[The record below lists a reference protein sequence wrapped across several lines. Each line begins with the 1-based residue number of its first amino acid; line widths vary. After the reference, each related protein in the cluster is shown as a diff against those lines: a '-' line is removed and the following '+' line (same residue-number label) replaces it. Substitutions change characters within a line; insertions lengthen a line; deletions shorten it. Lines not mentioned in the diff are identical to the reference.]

1 MPNRTETFHH
11 SLVDTHQNKWTATL
25 ETSDKSTNYFSN
37 YYVIGL
43 RFTYLSSLLV
53 VEEHAGRPKDNN
65 VCLKRLCGTSEDI
78 LSCQFFTV
86 LPPFINVLL

>member
-37 YYVIGL
+37 YVIGL
-43 RFTYLSSLLV
+43 QFTYLSSLLV
-53 VEEHAGRPKDNN
+53 VEEHAGWLKDNN

-78 LSCQFFTV
+78 LSRQFFTV
-86 LPPFINVLL
+86 LPPFISVLL